1 MCYGRRTSCAAAFVL
16 SRDFLSFQSLSS
28 ISREPIAGASG
39 STQWLDRVK
48 LKRAAKASIISIS
61 GNSFQSLVLTRSR
74 ASSASAG
81 VPFNLSRSLSLL
93 LPGLRGESGPPGA
106 MARLLFNGLLE
117 GSEVRR
123 LLRPKKQNNSLS
135 LSSLSLSPIRWPLNP
150 QQAQQFDPVIVR
162 IYRAA
167 GGEHH
172 QHQLEFFSISLSNL
186 LDLNPQQA
194 QQFDPV
200 TERIQSAAAG
210 EHHQHQLDFFSS
222 RFALIFLCITLRTSM
237 TMVTIFTYEY
247 DYLCHGSGL
256 RTFAPL
262 APTVTTRLR
271 GLHLLENGLA
281 LLATKAHARTSRSEV
296 WASQFQD

>member
-16 SRDFLSFQSLSS
+16 SRDFLSFQSLSP

-81 VPFNLSRSLSLL
+81 VPFNRSRSLSLL
-93 LPGLRGESGPPGA
+93 LPPDPPGA

-135 LSSLSLSPIRWPLNP
+135 LCLLSLSLS
-150 QQAQQFDPVIVR
+150 
-162 IYRAA
+162 
-167 GGEHH
+167 
-172 QHQLEFFSISLSNL
+172 
-186 LDLNPQQA
+186 
-194 QQFDPV
+194 
-200 TERIQSAAAG
+200 
-210 EHHQHQLDFFSS
+210 
-222 RFALIFLCITLRTSM
+222 LRST
-237 TMVTIFTYEY
+237 
-247 DYLCHGSGL
+247 GL
-256 RTFAPL
+256 
-262 APTVTTRLR
+262 
-271 GLHLLENGLA
+271 
-281 LLATKAHARTSRSEV
+281 
-296 WASQFQD
+296 